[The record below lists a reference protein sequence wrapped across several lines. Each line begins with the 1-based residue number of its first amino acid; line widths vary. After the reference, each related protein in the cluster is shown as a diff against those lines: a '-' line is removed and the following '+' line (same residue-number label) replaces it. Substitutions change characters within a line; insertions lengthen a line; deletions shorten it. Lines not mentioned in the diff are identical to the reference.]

1 MTMAPT
7 DSSPLSGRAR
17 NVVLFL
23 ADDLGYSDL
32 GCFGGEIATP
42 NLDALAARGTRLTQF
57 YNTARCSPSRA
68 SLLTGLHP
76 HQTGIGILTGSDGA
90 VGYAGDLNRSGP
102 TVAEMLKRSGYDT
115 AVTGKWHLS
124 ASMREPSDSWPTRR
138 GFDYFYG
145 TLSGCGSYYDPA
157 TLTRGETPIAEEA
170 AAQDYYY
177 TDAIAAEAER
187 FLLEPARQERPFLL
201 YVPFTAPHWPLHAPA
216 ELVERYRGRFDDGWD
231 ILREQRLSRMREL
244 GIVDADTPLSPR
256 DPDEPAWSDVEEKA
270 WFARRMEVYAAQVE
284 AMDAAIGRVLS
295 ALGAAGHEDDTAV
308 VFLSDNGA
316 SPEEIPHID
325 RFERMTE
332 IYSPATRSGVPV
344 RLGNTTDVVPGP
356 ADTYASYGRA
366 WANLSNTPHRL
377 YKKWVHQG
385 GIAAPCIIALPER
398 AKQREIVRN
407 PHQLVD
413 LVPTLLDAVGIDPG
427 SVRSDTDL
435 PLEGDSLLDELA
447 GSGGRERTL
456 YWEHAGN
463 AAIRRGDVKLV
474 RRWPEPWE
482 LYRLD
487 RDPSELRD
495 VIDEEPELAEE
506 LLAAWSEWADRVGVV
521 AFDRIVDL
529 FRIRGL
535 GPTDA
540 AR

>member
-1 MTMAPT
+1 MTTAPAT
-7 DSSPLSGRAR
+7 PSPLSGSVRSI
-17 NVVLFL
+17 VLFL

-32 GCFGGEIATP
+32 RCFGGEIATP
-42 NLDALAARGTRLTQF
+42 NIDALASRGTKLTQF

-90 VGYAGDLNRSGP
+90 VGYAGDLNRAGP

-115 AVTGKWHLS
+115 AVIGKWHLS

-138 GFDYFYG
+138 GFDHFYG
-145 TLSGCGSYYDPA
+145 TLSGCGSFYDPP
-157 TLTRGETPIAEEA
+157 TLTRGETPTVDEA
-170 AAQDYYY
+170 AAEDYYY

-187 FLLEPARQERPFLL
+187 YLLEPARQRSPFLL

-216 ELVERYRGRFDDGWD
+216 DLVARYRGRFDDGWD
-231 ILREQRLSRMREL
+231 ILREERVRRMREL
-244 GIVDADTPLSPR
+244 GILSDATVLSPR
-256 DPDEPAWSDVEEKA
+256 DPDEPAWSDVEEKE

-284 AMDAAIGRVLS
+284 AMDAAVGRILS
-295 ALGAAGHEDDTAV
+295 ALRAAGREEDTAV

-316 SPEEIPHID
+316 SPEEIPHING
-325 RFERMTE
+325 FEQVTE
-332 IYSPATRSGVPV
+332 IYSPTTRSGAPV
-344 RLGNTTDVVPGP
+344 QLGNRPEIVPGP

-377 YKKWVHQG
+377 YKKWVHEG
-385 GIAAPCIIALPER
+385 GIAAPCVIALPER
-398 AKQREIVRN
+398 LEQRAIVRN

-413 LVPTLLDAVGIDPG
+413 LVPTLLDVVGVDAK
-427 SVRSDTDL
+427 SVRLDTDL
-435 PLEGDSLLDELA
+435 PLEGRSLLDELA
-447 GSGGRERTL
+447 GASGSERTL

-482 LYRLD
+482 LYHLD
-487 RDPSELRD
+487 RDPSEMHD
-495 VIDEEPELAEE
+495 AIHEEPELAEE
-506 LLAAWSEWADRVGVV
+506 LLAAWAEWADRVGVV

-535 GPTDA
+535 GPSDA